1 MIAFQIFF
9 VSLFL
14 LLIVELISLLYA
26 VYKMRKADEAIID
39 SLRELT
45 NIMKNIIEME
55 KEMKR

>member
-26 VYKMRKADEAIID
+26 VHKMRKADEAIID
-39 SLRELT
+39 SLKELT

-55 KEMKR
+55 KEMRR